1 MTGAGDRTGATVKGQ
16 DGSRHDDATIRK
28 VAASGNRKRETG
40 TSRSPTHADDPKA
53 PANGYREEPYFLRR
67 LEAFFFACFLRRET
81 CFFSRA
87 ISLPCL
93 RAFARALLVFRL
105 AAALTFFNAAALP
118 EAFFLLRFAI

>member
-1 MTGAGDRTGATVKGQ
+1 MMGQYEKLPSPATK
-16 DGSRHDDATIRK
+16 
-28 VAASGNRKRETG
+28 KRETG
-40 TSRSPTHADDPKA
+40 TSRSPTRAGDLKA

-67 LEAFFFACFLRRET
+67 LEAFFLACFLSRET

-87 ISLPCL
+87 TSRPNL
-93 RAFARALLVFRL
+93 RPFARALLRFRL